1 MGSAAATARTSP
13 GPADGRRSPDDWAR
27 PRRQSEPCLNR
38 AGMGN
43 TVAAT
48 CAGPLAQVSDSRG
61 SEASTTRTSVRSS
74 GASHALGGGGPGG
87 LAARRAAQ
95 GKMGPLQVN
104 VEKVDP
110 RRMVLGQL
118 SRAQGT
124 TNAPIRKIEKTDSF
138 DKMYSIGSEVMPSV
152 HPGMEIRNAKNLSD
166 GSAVVIKVRRKANSF
181 SNGQEEKE
189 WRQSAEFMLNLPG
202 SGQIAQVYG
211 VWEDRDAYYVVMEK
225 VGGSDLF
232 ELLDVEGL
240 LPINE
245 TKAILRQLL
254 KGVGA
259 LHEEGCIHKDLKLEN
274 VMFIRSPTD
283 LKGCGLPCSPT
294 NPNGCSSLPSSP
306 FCVKLIDFDTVEEH
320 LPATPKT
327 AKDVMGT
334 DQYIAQEAY
343 SGQYGFASDIF
354 AVGVIGYKL
363 MTGEFPFRKDLFND
377 EAGENYV
384 GHPKMKEIRNKLRE
398 FKIDWSHKNF
408 VKEPEGLALMRGMLA
423 VSDRHR
429 PSAEEALAHAF
440 LAIVSSRVPGTQL
453 PKCSSSAELRKLPS
467 TTPSSSSL
475 TLPRASSSSCLTRP
489 STPSRRSRTETATP
503 VKVVKAPETLK
514 SLVSLS
520 LEKRELRRESVT
532 DRTMRLARGRSEG
545 SLS

>member
-274 VMFIRSPTD
+274 VMVHRNAANSEAPV
-283 LKGCGLPCSPT
+283 
-294 NPNGCSSLPSSP
+294 
-306 FCVKLIDFDTVEEH
+306 VKLIDFDTAQNWE
-320 LPATPKT
+320 PDSPKSKT
-327 AKDVMGT
+327 VLGT
-334 DQYIAQEAY
+334 DQYISSEAY
-343 SGQYGFASDIF
+343 AGKYSPASDIF
-354 AVGVIGYKL
+354 AVGVIAYKL
-363 MTGEFPFRKDLFND
+363 LTGRFPFDSRMFDD
-377 EAGENYV
+377 EAGENWV
-384 GHPKMKEIRNKLRE
+384 GSPKMKQIQDRLQRFNINWNCYPFKTHPEAYDLLRQ
-398 FKIDWSHKNF
+398 
-408 VKEPEGLALMRGMLA
+408 MLA
-423 VSDRHR
+423 PSDQDRPLAEQALTHSFLDAPDSPSCNRRR
-429 PSAEEALAHAF
+429 PSA
-440 LAIVSSRVPGTQL
+440 SSVEFGPAS
-453 PKCSSSAELRKLPS
+453 PKK
-467 TTPSSSSL
+467 
-475 TLPRASSSSCLTRP
+475 
-489 STPSRRSRTETATP
+489 
-503 VKVVKAPETLK
+503 
-514 SLVSLS
+514 
-520 LEKRELRRESVT
+520 
-532 DRTMRLARGRSEG
+532 
-545 SLS
+545 

>member
-1 MGSAAATARTSP
+1 MKTRASLTAMSATAPSSQCFYAAP
-13 GPADGRRSPDDWAR
+13 EQDGKKRDNSLALRRKFGRQGLTVLNVDTAPSR
-27 PRRQSEPCLNR
+27 EYKRIQRRE
-38 AGMGN
+38 
-43 TVAAT
+43 
-48 CAGPLAQVSDSRG
+48 
-61 SEASTTRTSVRSS
+61 SVK
-74 GASHALGGGGPGG
+74 AFYALG
-87 LAARRAAQ
+87 RQ
-95 GKMGPLQVN
+95 
-104 VEKVDP
+104 
-110 RRMVLGQL
+110 
-118 SRAQGT
+118 
-124 TNAPIRKIEKTDSF
+124 
-138 DKMYSIGSEVMPSV
+138 VMPSC
-152 HPGMEIRNAKNLSD
+152 HRGMEIVFAKSVAT
-166 GSAVVIKVRRKANSF
+166 GKEVVVKIRHKDQSF
-181 SNGQEEKE
+181 SGEGSESE
-189 WRQSAEFMLNLPG
+189 WRESTEFVMNLPSCNG
-202 SGQIAQVYG
+202 IAQIYEVL
-211 VWEDRDAYYVVMEK
+211 EDDKGYYVVMEK
-225 VGGSDLF
+225 VVGHDLF
-232 ELLDVEGL
+232 EILRMQGL
-240 LPINE
+240 LPMAE
-245 TKAILRQLL
+245 VREVLRQLL
-254 KGVGA
+254 TAVGVMHEKGA
-259 LHEEGCIHKDLKLEN
+259 IHKDLKLEN
-274 VMFIRSPTD
+274 VMFVRSPTD